1 MRLRFRASSS
11 ALLAPLVLLRRW
23 RRADDLRT
31 LRKSNFS
38 ATVLLGAPLYRDVMG
53 RLRRLLG
60 PLLLWVAVA
69 SSIAAQQPLVPE
81 IGPANGR
88 LVIAG
93 GDIRDPDI
101 FKRFVQLAGGPSAPI
116 VVIPTNGE
124 SAEYDEYT
132 AGLAPLRTAGATN
145 LTVLHTRDRKV
156 ADTAEFVRP
165 LLTARAVWITGG
177 RPWRGVDAYLN
188 TRVHRELQALLAR
201 GGVIGGSSGGATIQA
216 SYLLRGDTKSRSIIG
231 DHQEGFGFL
240 RSVAIDPHVLQGNR
254 QFDLFEVVKA
264 HPELLGIGI
273 DQNTAIVVQGDTFDV
288 VGQSYVAIYDG
299 QSEWGAQGR
308 FYLLREGDR
317 YNMRTRT
324 PLRPTMSSQSFE
336 EEGVGF
342 RKAKEDRGK

>member
-1 MRLRFRASSS
+1 MKTCTNLIRLGPA
-11 ALLAPLVLLRRW
+11 ALLAL
-23 RRADDLRT
+23 
-31 LRKSNFS
+31 FF
-38 ATVLLGAPLYRDVMG
+38 AT
-53 RLRRLLG
+53 
-60 PLLLWVAVA
+60 
-69 SSIAAQQPLVPE
+69 SIRAQQSPLPE
-81 IGPANGR
+81 IGPVNGR

-93 GDIRDPDI
+93 GDIADPDI

-124 SAEYDEYT
+124 SAEYDEYN
-132 AGLAPLRTAGATN
+132 AGLAPLRAAGATN
-145 LTVLHTRDRKV
+145 LAVLHTRDRKV

-165 LLTARAVWITGG
+165 LLTARAMWINGG

-188 TRVHRELQALLAR
+188 SRVHRELQALLGR
-201 GGVIGGSSGGATIQA
+201 GGVIGGSSSGATIQA
-216 SYLLRGDTKSRSIIG
+216 SYLVRGDPKSNRLIIG

-240 RSVAIDPHVLQGNR
+240 RNVAIDPHVLQDNR

-264 HPELLGIGI
+264 HPEILGIGI
-273 DQNTAIVVQGDTFDV
+273 DQNTSIVVQGDTFSV
-288 VGQSYVAIYDG
+288 IGQSYVAIYDG

-342 RKAKEDRGK
+342 RKTKENRGK